1 MQSSLEP
8 FPTKDA
14 LEAIL
19 HFIYAPLIGPY
30 SSYSAY
36 PVCEMESPAYLVAA
50 EPRKRQKRGAAM
62 AVACQHAGGRV
73 PDPARRGAGE
83 WRLAA
88 VAGGQAWSWGS
99 RISRVGR
106 IWLWT
111 AGLAM
116 MPALQVHVL
125 LLC

>member
-19 HFIYAPLIGPY
+19 HFISALVIGPY

-50 EPRKRQKRGAAM
+50 EPRKRPEKRRCDGCCVSAR
-62 AVACQHAGGRV
+62 GRTC
-73 PDPARRGAGE
+73 ARFLLGAGD
-83 WRLAA
+83 WRFDD
-88 VAGGQAWSWGS
+88 GGWGAKLGVGEPY
-99 RISRVGR
+99 ISRWANLVVDC
-106 IWLWT
+106 WL
-111 AGLAM
+111 GDD
-116 MPALQVHVL
+116 V
-125 LLC
+125 